1 MFKLTVQLVTW
12 NGGKYIPFLFESLR
26 KQSFTDWK
34 LIILDNGSTD
44 NTVSEIKMQ
53 ILDFPVEVELIEGG
67 DNLGFAKGHNT
78 LVKSQKSP
86 PKADPPLAEKVKSQ
100 YILLVNQDMYLEKD
114 CLEKLVKFMDENE
127 EASVVSPRLMRW
139 DFVEQ
144 KFTNKIDTLGLS
156 VSRSR
161 RVTEIATGQDFSNFK
176 FQISNFTE
184 VFGVSGALPLFR
196 KTAIDRAG
204 LFDESF
210 GSYKEDVDLAFRL
223 RSAGYKAFILL
234 DTVAYHD
241 RTAVGT
247 EKLSVK
253 NKKSQSDFVRY
264 YSYRNHLLTLLKNE
278 YLQNFLLDLPLILW
292 YELRKFFFFLLFDRK
307 VLRGLGD
314 IVKMRPAISHQRS
327 VIKNS
332 REVGWREIRKW
343 FH

>member
-1 MFKLTVQLVTW
+1 
-12 NGGKYIPFLFESLR
+12 
-26 KQSFTDWK
+26 
-34 LIILDNGSTD
+34 
-44 NTVSEIKMQ
+44 
-53 ILDFPVEVELIEGG
+53 
-67 DNLGFAKGHNT
+67 
-78 LVKSQKSP
+78 
-86 PKADPPLAEKVKSQ
+86 
-100 YILLVNQDMYLEKD
+100 
-114 CLEKLVKFMDENE
+114 
-127 EASVVSPRLMRW
+127 
-139 DFVEQ
+139 
-144 KFTNKIDTLGLS
+144 
-156 VSRSR
+156 SR